1 MNNCPEAGVF
11 RTRKTVVTKTSELV
25 VGLCVV
31 IAFVLGCYAG
41 ATCSY
46 KWSAMPLKQ
55 QAIEKGFAQWQVIDQ
70 QLGTTE
76 FVWKQLDVS
85 SKTSEYIAHGTNQ

>member
-1 MNNCPEAGVF
+1 MINKSTETL
-11 RTRKTVVTKTSELV
+11 RTKKTAKSSELII
-25 VGLCVV
+25 GLC
-31 IAFVLGCYAG
+31 IIMAFIFGCYAG
-41 ATCSY
+41 SSCSY
-46 KWSAMPLKQ
+46 KWSAMPLKH
-55 QAIEKGFAQWQVIDQ
+55 QAIEKGFAEWQVIDQ